1 MSFSAYN
8 GGLGGVLQD
17 RRLCAKVAGCDPD
30 RWFGHVEHYS
40 LKARTK
46 SAGYGKS
53 FFDINRGYV
62 RAVMD
67 ERRQRYTAFF
77 GEA

>member
-1 MSFSAYN
+1 MKTVR
-8 GGLGGVLQD
+8 LIRGVAAAL
-17 RRLCAKVAGCDPD
+17 AGCDPD
-30 RWFGHVEHYS
+30 RWFGHVEHHS

-46 SAGYGKS
+46 TAGYGNS

-67 ERRQRYTAFF
+67 DRRYRYAAFF
-77 GEA
+77 GEV